1 MTSPY
6 PATGEFP
13 DFEQFLID
21 LYSPIATTV
30 AELPAT
36 GTELDG
42 ALPILW
48 VRRLDGSLDENAITY
63 VAQVRIAAL
72 AADRAAAAQ
81 LAAQAREALL
91 DAPGTDVNGVLIDW
105 ARESPPARIPYRA
118 TTLQRDQG
126 TTQFPDLDP
135 LAAVVELGFTL
146 HARRQ

>member
-6 PATGEFP
+6 PVPGEFP
-13 DFEQFLID
+13 DFERFLID
-21 LYSPIATTV
+21 LYSPITTTV

-36 GTELDG
+36 GTELDSV
-42 ALPILW
+42 LPILW
-48 VRRLDGSLDENAITY
+48 VRQLDGSLDENAITY
-63 VAQVRIAAL
+63 VAEVRIVAM

-105 ARESPPARIPYRA
+105 ASEKAPARIPYRA
-118 TTLQRDQG
+118 TTLQRSQG
-126 TTQFPDLDP
+126 TAQFPDLDP
-135 LAAVVELGFTL
+135 LGPMVELGFTL